1 MFSGGA
7 LMRMSVFTLGVMPY
21 ISASIIMTLMQSSF
35 DSLEALKSMEL
46 LEEKYS
52 QYTMYLTIVLA

>member
-21 ISASIIMTLMQSSF
+21 ISASIIMTLCNQV
-35 DSLEALKSMEL
+35 LIVLKALKG
-46 LEEKYS
+46 
-52 QYTMYLTIVLA
+52 TRN